1 MPVSASRLSPLIM
14 PMPMGGTVM
23 AETVK
28 RGMRYQIFNTPAEEG
43 AAAVVQ
49 APWRWLAV
57 LLASGPSAKWY
68 WYRLVDTR
76 RGKTIVDWAR
86 AARRTRSVKAD

>member
-1 MPVSASRLSPLIM
+1 M
-14 PMPMGGTVM
+14 
-23 AETVK
+23 
-28 RGMRYQIFNTPAEEG
+28 
-43 AAAVVQ
+43 VQ

-57 LLASGPSAKWY
+57 LLASGPSTKWY

-86 AARRTRSVKAD
+86 AARRTRSAKAD

>member
-1 MPVSASRLSPLIM
+1 
-14 PMPMGGTVM
+14 M

-57 LLASGPSAKWY
+57 LLALAPWG
-68 WYRLVDTR
+68 T
-76 RGKTIVDWAR
+76 
-86 AARRTRSVKAD
+86 AATLSLMLD